1 MSRDV
6 FYLVPSESDGRQEQ
20 QQQAATTSE
29 RVNAE
34 RTHEANATNPDIDR
48 IEPIDTQSQEPP
60 MIQPLLKERVYFAA
74 KDGLP
79 IALLSLLSNIES
91 DALKNAYINQVSH
104 ADGFYFTLLPHISF
118 QLIANSIPSQQ
129 QQQKNTQRFSKR
141 KIVVFF
147 FFLSIYS

>member
-20 QQQAATTSE
+20 QQQATTSE

-34 RTHEANATNPDIDR
+34 RTHEANATDIDR
-48 IEPIDTQSQEPP
+48 IEPIDIQSQEPP
-60 MIQPLLKERVYFAA
+60 IIQPLLKERVYFAA

-79 IALLSLLSNIES
+79 IALLSLLSNES

-104 ADGFYFTLLPHISF
+104 GRFVSFLLSGEMRKRFISF
-118 QLIANSIPSQQ
+118 QVTVNFIPNIDDPSQ
-129 QQQKNTQRFSKR
+129 KIAIFIQRKF
-141 KIVVFF
+141 ILF
-147 FFLSIYS
+147 IYLWIN

>member
-104 ADGFYFTLLPHISF
+104 ADSFYARSSSHT
-118 QLIANSIPSQQ
+118 ANSIQNDDPSQQ
-129 QQQKNTQRFSKR
+129 QQQNTQKFSQR
-141 KIVVFF
+141 KIFIF
-147 FFLSIYS
+147 ICS

>member
-20 QQQAATTSE
+20 QQQATTSE

-60 MIQPLLKERVYFAA
+60 IIQPLLKERVYFAA

-104 ADGFYFTLLPHISF
+104 GLSVFHFNFSCFRGGTRVHSIS
-118 QLIANSIPSQQ
+118 SRSQ
-129 QQQKNTQRFSKR
+129 FHSKR
-141 KIVVFF
+141 
-147 FFLSIYS
+147 